1 MDEPRTYY
9 IEWSKSE
16 REKQL
21 LYNTYIWNLE
31 RRYRWIYLQSS
42 SRDTDN
48 ENGVMDTAGGV
59 GEEGEGG
66 RYGESDMEICITV
79 CKVDSQ
85 W

>member
-1 MDEPRTYY
+1 
-9 IEWSKSE
+9 
-16 REKQL
+16 
-21 LYNTYIWNLE
+21 
-31 RRYRWIYLQSS
+31 
-42 SRDTDN
+42 
-48 ENGVMDTAGGV
+48 MDTAGGV